1 MIRPKDTNNKTF
13 AKLPTEIEEAFVQ
26 EFNET
31 FDEKAKIGS
40 FMCEIR
46 VYRTEIVLRV
56 GYNISGEIRQI
67 NFDLSKELEADD
79 PNPSKDLENSVASA
93 KELFHRY
100 FKTSNTEDFS
110 PVWASFLNTDIHYKM
125 DGTNTTLESE
135 ANRLLGDP
143 DKYEYEEEDTETTT
157 KASSDKMIHGDF
169 SELEDI
175 ENIVEILK
183 KTNNDN
189 MN

>member
-1 MIRPKDTNNKTF
+1 
-13 AKLPTEIEEAFVQ
+13 
-26 EFNET
+26 
-31 FDEKAKIGS
+31 
-40 FMCEIR
+40 MCEIR

-56 GYNISGEIRQI
+56 GYNITGEIRQV
-67 NFDLSKELEADD
+67 NFDLSKAIQPED
-79 PNPSKDLENSVASA
+79 PNPSKDLENLVASA

-110 PVWASFLNTDIHYKM
+110 PVWANFLNTEIYYKM
-125 DGTNTTLESE
+125 DGTNTALESE

-143 DKYEYEEEDTETTT
+143 EGYEYEDQNIADT
-157 KASSDKMIHGDF
+157 ASASKDKMIHGDF

-183 KTNNDN
+183 KTNNEN
-189 MN
+189 IK

>member
-13 AKLPTEIEEAFVQ
+13 AKLPTEIEEAFVR

-31 FDEKAKIGS
+31 FDEKSKIGN

-56 GYNISGEIRQI
+56 GYSITGEIRQI
-67 NFDLSKELEADD
+67 NFDLSKQIELED
-79 PNPSKDLENSVASA
+79 PNPSKDLENSVAGA

-100 FKTSNTEDFS
+100 FKTTNTEDFS
-110 PVWASFLNTDIHYKM
+110 PVWASFLNTDIYYKM
-125 DGTNTTLESE
+125 DGTNTKLESE

-143 DKYEYEEEDTETTT
+143 QTYEYEEESTNTTSE
-157 KASSDKMIHGDF
+157 SSKDKMIHGDF

-183 KTNNDN
+183 KTNNEN
-189 MN
+189 I